1 VISNLQNLVF
11 TIAVTLTCRA
21 FALRDKL
28 LGRLR
33 HRKMII
39 GVQISRHEI
48 LRETHTLDSV
58 FVSPVQSPT
67 AALLICHGIGE
78 VVENWQA
85 AQQLLA
91 LHGVASLVF
100 DYSGFGKSGRGVD
113 WRACEDDAVSAF
125 SLLQTLVPGV
135 PMTLLGFSMGS
146 GIAGAILNRVSPAQL
161 ILCSAFTSFRDAA
174 CVLGLPRPFARVLP
188 PIWSANET
196 LSNCSLPVLVVHCAR
211 DRAFPVRMAR
221 ELASLCDPKAELVI
235 VPEQAHNEAFYDPKL
250 SYWHYV
256 LDHIASDGSHSP
268 GTST

>member
-1 VISNLQNLVF
+1 MQNIVF
-11 TIAVTLTCRA
+11 TIAVTLICRA
-21 FALRDKL
+21 FALRDEL

-33 HRKMII
+33 HRREIT

-58 FVSPVQSPT
+58 FVSPVQPPT
-67 AALLICHGIGE
+67 AVLLICHGIGE

-125 SLLQTLVPGV
+125 SFLQTLVPGA
-135 PMTLLGFSMGS
+135 PITLLGFSMGS
-146 GIAGAILNRVSPAQL
+146 GIAGSILDRIAPARL

-174 CVLGLPRPFARVLP
+174 CVLGLPRAFARVLP

-196 LSNCSLPVLVVHCAR
+196 LSNCSVPVLIVHCER

-221 ELASLCDPKAELVI
+221 ELASLCGPKAELVI

-268 GTST
+268 GT